1 MSGDDRMIK
10 TMHGTLDRRALEQVR
25 DSYDTT
31 CLLRAVDELAELL
44 RDVLGE
50 DGWRDR
56 FLRLHAMAHTV
67 VNDAGC
73 TGVTS
78 ETLPELATEITGQ
91 MGEAIERLQTWIR
104 RIAPLQ
110 GLLAEEADSE

>member
-1 MSGDDRMIK
+1 MSGDDRMIE
-10 TMHGTLDRRALEQVR
+10 TMHGTLDRSALEQVR

-31 CLLRAVDELAELL
+31 CLLRTVDELAEML

-56 FLRLHAMAHTV
+56 LLRLHAMAHTV
-67 VNDAGC
+67 VNDAGY
-73 TGVTS
+73 TGATS
-78 ETLPELATEITGQ
+78 ETLPELATGITGQ

-104 RIAPLQ
+104 RIAPLE
-110 GLLAEEADSE
+110 GLLADDADAE